1 MCLYILFF
9 IGHPDNYRDCSLLI
23 IFLGVLNFICSFQ
36 NILIYLIAHYI
47 ISINMSN
54 SSKIKEH
61 KNKLLKQYKQL
72 IEDAY
77 NFRQTDSALSDISE
91 YRALKLL
98 DQLNRLNFLSREPL
112 QSVS

>member
-1 MCLYILFF
+1 MY
-9 IGHPDNYRDCSLLI
+9 LLTNLK
-23 IFLGVLNFICSFQ
+23 FNVLLK

-47 ISINMSN
+47 FSINMSN
-54 SSKIKEH
+54 SSKIKEQ

-98 DQLNRLNFLSREPL
+98 DQLNRLNFLNREPL